1 MCYPHV
7 LPALRDGLEG
17 SRSSPPLPPLGEL
30 PRSLCSPLAALSS
43 LECLLQVLVV
53 PPLSLML
60 HGPPG
65 TCKPAGPWVA
75 PLCGSSGE
83 TRTLSPPS
91 QGARPGL
98 ENADWDRPPLRT
110 PSTGSP
116 PARGPRAR
124 VCAYVTLSRYE
135 ELMEQGCSLERPCS
149 GGSAQVDSVPPSIFL
164 WHSQVRAHPETTAS
178 PARWLGR
185 CVNILFS
192 ETLSME

>member
-1 MCYPHV
+1 MLSAGCPLQPRKPAPSSGCPTAQSDAPRSAGHV
-7 LPALRDGLEG
+7 QTRW
-17 SRSSPPLPPLGEL
+17 PLG
-30 PRSLCSPLAALSS
+30 
-43 LECLLQVLVV
+43 
-53 PPLSLML
+53 
-60 HGPPG
+60 G
-65 TCKPAGPWVA
+65 TFVWIEWRDQDPF
-75 PLCGSSGE
+75 
-83 TRTLSPPS
+83 PPS

-98 ENADWDRPPLRT
+98 ENADLDRPPLRT
-110 PSTGSP
+110 PSIGSP

-124 VCAYVTLSRYE
+124 VCAYATLCRYE